1 MIVLQY
7 QKDEGSFEVIQT
19 IRSVPDEFIEN
30 NQGSAIHI
38 SKDGRFVYAANRGHD
53 SIAVFA
59 VNQDTGKLSLV
70 QIISTE
76 GHWPRD
82 FSLDPTEDFLIA
94 SNEESGNLTLY
105 KRNKESGELTLL
117 QADISVPYP
126 VCVKFLEV

>member
-1 MIVLQY
+1 M
-7 QKDEGSFEVIQT
+7 SFNIKRKKEALKRYKR
-19 IRSVPDEFIEN
+19 IRTVPDDFIEN

-70 QIISTE
+70 QIIGTE

-82 FSLDPTEDFLIA
+82 FSLDPTEDFLVA
-94 SNEESGNLTLY
+94 SNEESGSLFLY
-105 KRNKESGELTLL
+105 KRNQESGRLTLL
-117 QADISVPYP
+117 HTYFMSLIQFV
-126 VCVKFLEV
+126 